1 MGPMLCPVLIDRR
14 GEMQTLTSVLDEAGQ
29 GRGGAVFLTGDPG
42 VGKSRLVREATA
54 AATRRGF
61 LVLTGRATQSS
72 VPVPFRPISEAL
84 MGAARAGVVPDA
96 PAIADYRAALGTLV
110 PEWSLPTDDAAEVSP
125 LIIGEALLRLLSL
138 PDWPGGLLVLEDL
151 HWADPETVAIVEYLA
166 DNVGSTKV
174 ACLVTTRDT
183 APSAAHDL
191 LRSLVARRA
200 ATAVELRRLNTESVT
215 QMTAA

>member
-42 VGKSRLVREATA
+42 VGKSRLAREVSA

-61 LVLTGRATQSS
+61 FVLTGRATQSS

-84 MGAARAGVVPDA
+84 LGAARAGVAPDA
-96 PAIADYRAALGTLV
+96 PGMADYRPALGTLV
-110 PEWSLPTDDAAEVSP
+110 PEWSRPTDGDAEVSP
-125 LIIGEALLRLLSL
+125 VIVGEALLRMLSL
-138 PDWPGGLLVLEDL
+138 SQWPGSLLVLEDL

-166 DNVGSTKV
+166 DNLSSTSV
-174 ACLVTTRDT
+174 ACMVTTR
-183 APSAAHDL
+183 
-191 LRSLVARRA
+191 
-200 ATAVELRRLNTESVT
+200 
-215 QMTAA
+215 